1 MIDSNTLSTLMPN
14 VRIGIPGLPN
24 LTNNMVQ
31 GGLYVLV
38 AETASARFPLLAS
51 SLNCSL
57 RDGRRC
63 TAIVPGNPEQFIH
76 RLESFDEI
84 KEQGA
89 LSSDQF
95 QLFVM
100 QEEFSK
106 KMFRLG
112 AERFVQ
118 ELEQFEIP
126 KHSYLLVDQADDLI
140 SLHDISLALDQLDVL
155 SKWLALHEITAL
167 LVFLRITDTQ
177 SGTLNALMDSLTGI
191 ARLGGDDEGLKLNFE
206 YWQSPEGTVAAKSF
220 QLRAMDSNLYEARIK
235 SAAPEPVSD
244 GAALQANDV
253 VESKEQH
260 YFYMDPDLGSLSSQ
274 IPGVWQQVDTLV
286 GMMHSTR
293 KSSRCVVI
301 LCYQQ
306 NTNLRQLAEAAHT
319 LRINLGRHAQLV
331 VQEKGASLRYQ
342 NEALL
347 LRLGINLVVHR
358 DIQAARIPLL
368 LGSLSGQ
375 IFSRDVDINFEAALA
390 SVTPTRLRGYQTP
403 TRFAREVEILLDRSA
418 TLNVPYALI
427 VGRVIDGL
435 AMVNVLNTIRLSR
448 PGDLLTAD
456 NDHCYIFLNACQQS
470 VVLSTLGRLLD
481 GPLDT
486 VFQDVKFEVARDQ
499 ITNDLAALLRNAE
512 SGIAIDY
519 TANITLHPPAETSPL
534 ASTNTN
540 NDGNTVHTI
549 PAFPVVHRMSP
560 PNAQHSTTQDALGKI
575 LVSRSPQVSTKD
587 ALSLT
592 PQASVTE
599 GSPTS
604 ESEPQVNGSLYGKTN
619 PGHSVFGKNS
629 APRATRRLHKSAVT
643 SEQSDTFES
652 PDIA

>member
-1 MIDSNTLSTLMPN
+1 
-14 VRIGIPGLPN
+14 
-24 LTNNMVQ
+24 MVS

-84 KEQGA
+84 REQGA
-89 LSSDQF
+89 LTSDSF

-112 AERFVQ
+112 AEKFVQ

-126 KHSYLLVDQADDLI
+126 NQSYLLVDQADDLI
-140 SLHDISLALDQLDVL
+140 SLHDISLALDQLDIL
-155 SKWLALHEITAL
+155 SKWLALHQVTAL
-167 LVFLRITDTQ
+167 LVFLRITDAQ

-191 ARLGGDDEGLKLNFE
+191 ARLGGDEEGLKLNFE

-244 GAALQANDV
+244 GSALQANDA

-358 DIQAARIPLL
+358 DIQAGRMPLL

-375 IFSRDVDINFEAALA
+375 IFSRDVDINFDAALA

-403 TRFAREVEILLDRSA
+403 TRFAREVEMLLDRSA
-418 TLNVPYALI
+418 TLNIPYALI
-427 VGRVIDGL
+427 VGRANDGF
-435 AMVNVLNTIRLSR
+435 AMINILNTIRLSR

-470 VVLSTLGRLLD
+470 VVLSTLERLLD
-481 GPLDT
+481 GQADT
-486 VFQDVKFEVARDQ
+486 VFQDVKFEVARSQ
-499 ITNDLAALLRNAE
+499 ITNDLSALLRNAE
-512 SGIAIDY
+512 SGMAIDY
-519 TANITLHPPAETSPL
+519 TANITLQQPAETSPL

-540 NDGNTVHTI
+540 DDDNTAQTMSTS
-549 PAFPVVHRMSP
+549 PGVHRMSHH
-560 PNAQHSTTQDALGKI
+560 NAQHSTIQDALVK
-575 LVSRSPQVSTKD
+575 VTAPRSLQVSPED
-587 ALSLT
+587 AHYLA
-592 PQASVTE
+592 PQTLVTT
-599 GSPTS
+599 GSSTS
-604 ESEPQVNGSLYGKTN
+604 ESARQVNDSLYSKTT
-619 PGHSVFGKNS
+619 PVHSVFGKNS
-629 APRATRRLHKSAVT
+629 VPRATRRLHKSAVI
-643 SEQSDTFES
+643 SEQSGTVES
-652 PDIA
+652 PDLA

>member
-1 MIDSNTLSTLMPN
+1 MIDSNSLSTLMPN

-24 LTNNMVQ
+24 LTNTMVS

-84 KEQGA
+84 REQGA
-89 LSSDQF
+89 LTSDAF

-106 KMFRLG
+106 KMFRFG
-112 AERFVQ
+112 AEKFVQ

-126 KHSYLLVDQADDLI
+126 NQSYLLVDQADDLI

-155 SKWLALHEITAL
+155 SKWLALHQVTAL
-167 LVFLRITDTQ
+167 LVFLRITETQ

-191 ARLGGDDEGLKLNFE
+191 VRLGGDVEGLKLNFE

-220 QLRAMDSNLYEARIK
+220 QLRSMDSNLYEARIK
-235 SAAPEPVSD
+235 SASPESTPD
-244 GAALQANDV
+244 GSA
-253 VESKEQH
+253 VEAGDAIDREEQH
-260 YFYMDPDLGSLSSQ
+260 YFYMDPELGSLSSQ

-286 GMMHSTR
+286 GMMHATR
-293 KSSRCVVI
+293 KSNRCVVI
-301 LCYQQ
+301 LCYQH

-319 LRINLGRHAQLV
+319 LRINLGRQAQLV

-358 DIQAARIPLL
+358 DIQAGRIPLL

-375 IFSRDVDINFEAALA
+375 IFSRDVDINFDAALA

-403 TRFAREVEILLDRSA
+403 TRFAREVEMLLDRSA
-418 TLNVPYALI
+418 TLNIPYALI
-427 VGRVIDGL
+427 VGRANDGL
-435 AMVNVLNTIRLSR
+435 AMINILNTIRLSR

-470 VVLSTLGRLLD
+470 VVLSTLERLLD
-481 GPLDT
+481 GQVDT
-486 VFQDVKFEVARDQ
+486 AFQDVKFEVARSQ
-499 ITNDLAALLRNAE
+499 ITNDLSALLRNAE
-512 SGIAIDY
+512 CGMAIDY
-519 TANITLHPPAETSPL
+519 TANITLQQPAETSPL

-540 NDGNTVHTI
+540 DDDNTAKTMSTS
-549 PAFPVVHRMSP
+549 PGVHRMSHH
-560 PNAQHSTTQDALGKI
+560 NAQHSTIQDAL
-575 LVSRSPQVSTKD
+575 VTVTAPRSLQVSPEDSHYLAQQT
-587 ALSLT
+587 LIT
-592 PQASVTE
+592 T
-599 GSPTS
+599 GSSTS
-604 ESEPQVNGSLYGKTN
+604 ESVRQVNDSFYSKAT
-619 PGHSVFGKNS
+619 PVHSVFGKNS
-629 APRATRRLHKSAVT
+629 VPRATRRLHKSTVI
-643 SEQSDTFES
+643 SEQSDAVES
-652 PDIA
+652 PDLT